1 MFVKTSAHPN
11 GVPTLMET
19 HHRRSGSVGYVW
31 SRFDSKPLWFKHV
44 EPQASGISAWEVL
57 PGHNI
62 NPPAASIY
70 SDWWVNFNGFQPTET
85 GGFDRKITRWRHPQG
100 PWPMAR
106 LFLLQIPP
114 LEIPLASH
122 QEETI
127 PFLTEKCETVLLH
140 SNMEIKRIKKH
151 RNMGIWRIP

>member
-1 MFVKTSAHPN
+1 MDFNPQKQGASTAKSH
-11 GVPTLMET
+11 
-19 HHRRSGSVGYVW
+19 VGAIPKG
-31 SRFDSKPLWFKHV
+31 R
-44 EPQASGISAWEVL
+44 
-57 PGHNI
+57 
-62 NPPAASIY
+62 
-70 SDWWVNFNGFQPTET
+70 
-85 GGFDRKITRWRHPQG
+85 G
-100 PWPMAR
+100 PVAR